1 MTLHAIHPNVCLRN
15 LKIHERGLSLIFYKG
30 VFYFMERLS
39 GKNILIIMPKDYYDE
54 EELEIPYEIFKSE
67 DANIIVASGKMKE
80 AVGMKTGRRM
90 PDRLIVDSMEGI
102 TGDSYVTGGTGT
114 RQIKAVFQGVVI
126 VGGSGARNYLWEDK
140 ITRLLITD
148 RYKSGFVVGAIGQG
162 IGCLAEANLIEAL
175 EVPVDESKA
184 KKQFL
189 KILEKGKSLLSDQDL
204 IIHERLVIGKDSSV
218 AEAFA
223 QAMIDEVEK
232 ITKTK

>member
-1 MTLHAIHPNVCLRN
+1 M
-15 LKIHERGLSLIFYKG
+15 G
-30 VFYFMERLS
+30 RLS
-39 GKNILIIMPKDYYDE
+39 GKNILIIIPKDYYNE
-54 EELEIPYEIFKSE
+54 EELEVPYELLKSE
-67 DANIIVASGKMKE
+67 EANIIVASSKMKE

-114 RQIKAVFQGVVI
+114 RQIKAVFQGVVV

-140 ITRLLITD
+140 IVRLLITD
-148 RYKSGFVVGAIGQG
+148 RYKSEFVVAAIGQG
-162 IGCLAEANLIEAL
+162 IGCLAEANLVEAL
-175 EVPVDESKA
+175 EVPVNESTA
-184 KKQFL
+184 KKPFL
-189 KILEKGKSLLSDQDL
+189 KILEKGKALLSDEDL

-223 QAMIDEVEK
+223 QAVIDEVEK

>member
-1 MTLHAIHPNVCLRN
+1 M
-15 LKIHERGLSLIFYKG
+15 G
-30 VFYFMERLS
+30 RLS
-39 GKNILIIMPKDYYDE
+39 GKNILIIIPKDYYNE
-54 EELEIPYEIFKSE
+54 EELEVPYELLKSE
-67 DANIIVASGKMKE
+67 EANIIIASSKMKE

-114 RQIKAVFQGVVI
+114 RQIKAVFQGVVV

-140 ITRLLITD
+140 IVRLLITD
-148 RYKSGFVVGAIGQG
+148 RYKSEFVVAAIGQG
-162 IGCLAEANLIEAL
+162 IGCLAEANLVEAL
-175 EVPVDESKA
+175 EVPVNESTA
-184 KKQFL
+184 KKPFL
-189 KILEKGKSLLSDQDL
+189 KILEKGKALLSDEDL

-223 QAMIDEVEK
+223 QAVIDEVEK

>member
-1 MTLHAIHPNVCLRN
+1 
-15 LKIHERGLSLIFYKG
+15 
-30 VFYFMERLS
+30 MERLS

-148 RYKSGFVVGAIGQG
+148 RYKSGFVVGAICQG

>member
-1 MTLHAIHPNVCLRN
+1 M
-15 LKIHERGLSLIFYKG
+15 G
-30 VFYFMERLS
+30 RLS

-54 EELEIPYEIFKSE
+54 EELEIPYELFKSE

-126 VGGSGARNYLWEDK
+126 VGGSGAKNYLWEDK

-184 KKQFL
+184 KKPFL

>member
-1 MTLHAIHPNVCLRN
+1 
-15 LKIHERGLSLIFYKG
+15 
-30 VFYFMERLS
+30 MERLS
-39 GKNILIIMPKDYYDE
+39 GKNILMIMPKDYYDE

-67 DANIIVASGKMKE
+67 DANIIIASGKMKE

-114 RQIKAVFQGVVI
+114 RQIKAVFQGGVI
-126 VGGSGARNYLWEDK
+126 VGVSGATTYLWEDK

-184 KKQFL
+184 KKPFL

>member
-1 MTLHAIHPNVCLRN
+1 M
-15 LKIHERGLSLIFYKG
+15 G
-30 VFYFMERLS
+30 RLS
-39 GKNILIIMPKDYYDE
+39 GKNILIIIPKDYYNE
-54 EELEIPYEIFKSE
+54 EELEVPYELLKSE
-67 DANIIVASGKMKE
+67 EANIIVASSKMKE

-126 VGGSGARNYLWEDK
+126 VGGSGAKNYLWEDK
-140 ITRLLITD
+140 IVRLLITD
-148 RYKSGFVVGAIGQG
+148 RYKSEFVVAAIGQG
-162 IGCLAEANLIEAL
+162 IGCLAEANLVEAL
-175 EVPVDESKA
+175 EVPVNESTA
-184 KKQFL
+184 KKPFL
-189 KILEKGKSLLSDQDL
+189 KILEKGKALLSDEDL

-223 QAMIDEVEK
+223 QAVIDEVEK

>member
-1 MTLHAIHPNVCLRN
+1 
-15 LKIHERGLSLIFYKG
+15 
-30 VFYFMERLS
+30 MERLS

-184 KKQFL
+184 KKPFL

-223 QAMIDEVEK
+223 EAMIDEVEK